1 MYSKNLKK
9 LRENLDLS
17 VAKMAKR
24 LDMSASTLTSYE
36 RGDRT
41 PSVEFLT
48 RLYNI
53 LNVNTN
59 WFISGEGNMFNAPQ
73 FEDVKSEI
81 LNEVEKMLKER
92 GL

>member
-1 MYSKNLKK
+1 MYSDNLKK
-9 LRENLDLS
+9 LRENLDIS

-24 LDMSASTLTSYE
+24 LDMSARTLTSYE
-36 RGDRT
+36 RGECT
-41 PSVEFLT
+41 PSVEFLA
-48 RLYNI
+48 RLYKI

-59 WFISGEGNMFNAPQ
+59 WFVSGQGNMFNAPQ